1 MKTNYETML
10 DSLTLVSNSMTEI
23 RFFIKRFLDTDNIH
37 TLKRAKEGIEK
48 IRESLDNLEEEANN
62 EKDDISTM
70 NGIKELIKNMRK
82 SFKETEDIIIEIEAI
97 KS

>member
-1 MKTNYETML
+1 MF

-23 RFFIKRFLDTDNIH
+23 RFFIKRFLETDNIH

-48 IRESLDNLEEEANN
+48 ISESLDNLEEEADN
-62 EKDDISTM
+62 EDDINMM
-70 NGIKELIKNMRK
+70 NEMKELIKSMRK

-97 KS
+97 KG

>member
-1 MKTNYETML
+1 MKSHYETMF
-10 DSLTLVSNSMTEI
+10 DSLTLVSVSMTDV

-48 IRESLDNLEEEANN
+48 ISESLDNLEEEADN

-70 NGIKELIKNMRK
+70 NEMKELIKNMRK
-82 SFKETEDIIIEIEAI
+82 SFKETEDIIVEIEAI
-97 KS
+97 KG

>member
-1 MKTNYETML
+1 MKTHYETMF

-23 RFFIKRFLDTDNIH
+23 RFFIKRFLETDNIH

-48 IRESLDNLEEEANN
+48 ISESLDNLEEEADN
-62 EKDDISTM
+62 EDDINMM
-70 NGIKELIKNMRK
+70 NEMKELIKSMRK

-97 KS
+97 KG